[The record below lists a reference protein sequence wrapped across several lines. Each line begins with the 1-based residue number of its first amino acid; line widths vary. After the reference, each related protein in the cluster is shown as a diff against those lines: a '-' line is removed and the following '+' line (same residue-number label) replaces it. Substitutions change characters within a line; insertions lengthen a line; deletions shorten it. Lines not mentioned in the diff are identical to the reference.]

1 MKETLPP
8 PIEITQA
15 ACEEHI
21 KGIANQLGVNKSWIY
36 RICSDAEHDYLTR
49 FLTFHD
55 AVLAENPDG
64 ARALI
69 DYINA
74 WYWGKTT
81 GELIKGASWDET
93 LADALNI
100 FADAVRTRKGNP
112 LFHMKIARVIRT
124 LEWLLRQQ
132 AADRIECPDVGVTG
146 AG

>member
-1 MKETLPP
+1 MKETLPS

-21 KGIANQLGVNKSWIY
+21 KGIADRLGVNKSWIY

-55 AVLAENPDG
+55 AVLAENPAG

-69 DYINA
+69 DYVNSWHRA
-74 WYWGKTT
+74 RDH

-93 LADALNI
+93 LSDALVI

-112 LFHMKIARVIRT
+112 LFHMKVARVIRT
-124 LEWLLRQQ
+124 LEWLLHQQ
-132 AADRIECPDVGVTG
+132 AADENG
-146 AG
+146 